1 MAKKNPFKKSSTEV
15 GDGLLNE
22 ASKSFKKHPVKDLRN
37 IPLSEIMPNP
47 KNEYSQG
54 DIEELARSI
63 EAVGLKHPIV
73 LHKLHEQKDGKKYLI
88 ISGERRFRAY
98 SFLLSE
104 GNELYSI
111 IPSLIEEV
119 LNELPDGFD
128 ENIYKN
134 YEITVTNE
142 QVRDETP
149 RDTLL
154 KIRAAEDFYKEA
166 LRTGYLKNESL
177 RNFIAKKTNVSQS
190 TRKRINRIVEK
201 LIPELREPYL
211 DGILKLNVADLLRNR
226 ITEQQRQFFEEFKDD
241 LSSVS
246 KDDCE
251 KFILEC
257 EQKLTRKI
265 VETDPVNPVNESVNV
280 DEYQQN
286 EYESNAK
293 VTNSQKDT
301 TSETDEVKKEPLDR
315 LQESDDGGDA
325 TPLCK
330 NESKS
335 DVTEK
340 NKSLTVGEKDL
351 HTLISAKENL
361 SHSIENLIEHTLT
374 KSQLDII
381 NKSAQLIIKELDKI
395 NSIVN

>member
-1 MAKKNPFKKSSTEV
+1 MAKKNPFKKNSAEV

-63 EAVGLKHPIV
+63 EALGLKHPIV
-73 LHKLHEQKDGKKYLI
+73 LHKLQEQKDGKKYVI

-98 SFLLSE
+98 NFLLSE

-111 IPSLIEEV
+111 IPSLIEEE
-119 LNELPDGFD
+119 LNELPDGFNED
-128 ENIYKN
+128 IYKN

-149 RDTLL
+149 RDILI

-166 LRTGYLKNESL
+166 LRTGYLKNESM

-226 ITEQQRQFFEEFKDD
+226 ITEQQMQFFEEFKDD
-241 LSSVS
+241 LGSVS
-246 KDDCE
+246 KDDYE

-265 VETDPVNPVNESVNV
+265 VETDPVNPVNDSVNV
-280 DEYQQN
+280 E
-286 EYESNAK
+286 ESRQSENGAIVK
-293 VTNSQKDT
+293 VTDSHDDT
-301 TSETDEVKKEPLDR
+301 ESKTNEVEREHLDQPHESEA
-315 LQESDDGGDA
+315 GGDV
-325 TPLCK
+325 TSSSK
-330 NESKS
+330 IESKS

-340 NKSLTVGEKDL
+340 NDSLTVGEKDL

-374 KSQLDII
+374 KSQLDYI
-381 NKSAQLIIKELDKI
+381 NKSAQLIIKELEKI
-395 NSIVN
+395 DSIVN

>member
-1 MAKKNPFKKSSTEV
+1 MAKKNPFKKNSAEV

-63 EAVGLKHPIV
+63 EALGLKHPIV
-73 LHKLHEQKDGKKYLI
+73 LHKLQEQKDGKKYVI

-98 SFLLSE
+98 NFLLSE

-111 IPSLIEEV
+111 IPSLIEEE
-119 LNELPDGFD
+119 LNELPDGFNED
-128 ENIYKN
+128 IYKN

-149 RDTLL
+149 RDILI

-166 LRTGYLKNESL
+166 LRTGYLKNESM

-226 ITEQQRQFFEEFKDD
+226 ITEQQMQFFEEFKDD
-241 LSSVS
+241 LGSVS
-246 KDDCE
+246 KDDYE

-265 VETDPVNPVNESVNV
+265 VETDPVNPVNDSVNV
-280 DEYQQN
+280 E
-286 EYESNAK
+286 ESRQSENGAIVK
-293 VTNSQKDT
+293 VTDSHDDT
-301 TSETDEVKKEPLDR
+301 ASKTNEVEREHLDQPHESEA
-315 LQESDDGGDA
+315 GGDV
-325 TPLCK
+325 TSSSK
-330 NESKS
+330 IESKS

-340 NKSLTVGEKDL
+340 NDSLTVGEKDL

-374 KSQLDII
+374 KSQLDFI
-381 NKSAQLIIKELDKI
+381 NKSAQLIIKELEKI
-395 NSIVN
+395 DSIVN

>member
-1 MAKKNPFKKSSTEV
+1 MAKKNPFKKSSAEV

-22 ASKSFKKHPVKDLRN
+22 ASKSFKKHPVRDYRN
-37 IPLSEIMPNP
+37 IPLSDIMPNP

-63 EAVGLKHPIV
+63 EALGLKHPIV
-73 LHKLHEQKDGKKYLI
+73 LHKLQEQKDGKKYVI

-98 SFLLSE
+98 NFLLSE

-111 IPSLIEEV
+111 IPSLIEEE
-119 LNELPDGFD
+119 LNELPDGFNED
-128 ENIYKN
+128 IYKN

-149 RDTLL
+149 RDILI

-166 LRTGYLKNESL
+166 LRTGYLKNESM

-201 LIPELREPYL
+201 LIPELREAYL
-211 DGILKLNVADLLRNR
+211 DGILKLNVAELLRNR
-226 ITEQQRQFFEEFKDD
+226 ITEQQMQFFEEFKDD
-241 LSSVS
+241 LGSVS
-246 KDDCE
+246 KADYE

-265 VETDPVNPVNESVNV
+265 VETDPVNPVNYSVNV
-280 DEYQQN
+280 EESRQSENGANVKATDSHDDTASKTN
-286 EYESNAK
+286 EVEREHLDQPHESEA
-293 VTNSQKDT
+293 
-301 TSETDEVKKEPLDR
+301 
-315 LQESDDGGDA
+315 GGDV
-325 TPLCK
+325 TSSSK
-330 NESKS
+330 IESKS

-340 NKSLTVGEKDL
+340 NDSLTVGEKDL

-374 KSQLDII
+374 KSQLDFI
-381 NKSAQLIIKELDKI
+381 NKSAQLIIKELEKI
-395 NSIVN
+395 DSIVN

>member
-1 MAKKNPFKKSSTEV
+1 MAKKNPFKKSSAEV

-22 ASKSFKKHPVKDLRN
+22 ASKSFKKHPVRDYRN
-37 IPLSEIMPNP
+37 IPLSDIMPNP

-63 EAVGLKHPIV
+63 EALGLKHPIV
-73 LHKLHEQKDGKKYLI
+73 LHKLQEQKDGKKYVI

-98 SFLLSE
+98 NFLLSE

-111 IPSLIEEV
+111 IPSLIEEE
-119 LNELPDGFD
+119 LNELPDGFNED
-128 ENIYKN
+128 IYKN

-149 RDTLL
+149 RDILI

-166 LRTGYLKNESL
+166 LRTGYLKNESM

-201 LIPELREPYL
+201 LIPELREAYL
-211 DGILKLNVADLLRNR
+211 DGILKLNVAELLRNR
-226 ITEQQRQFFEEFKDD
+226 ITEQQMQFFEEFKDD
-241 LSSVS
+241 LGSVS
-246 KDDCE
+246 KDDYE

-265 VETDPVNPVNESVNV
+265 VETDPVNPVNDNVNV
-280 DEYQQN
+280 EESRQSENGANVKATDSHDDTASKTN
-286 EYESNAK
+286 EVEREHLDQPHESEA
-293 VTNSQKDT
+293 
-301 TSETDEVKKEPLDR
+301 
-315 LQESDDGGDA
+315 GGDV
-325 TPLCK
+325 TSSSK
-330 NESKS
+330 IESKS

-340 NKSLTVGEKDL
+340 NDSLTVGEKDL
-351 HTLISAKENL
+351 YTLISAKENL

-374 KSQLDII
+374 KSQLDFI
-381 NKSAQLIIKELDKI
+381 NKSAQLIIKELEKI
-395 NSIVN
+395 DSIVN

>member
-1 MAKKNPFKKSSTEV
+1 MAKKNPFKKNSAEV

-63 EAVGLKHPIV
+63 EALGLKHPIV
-73 LHKLHEQKDGKKYLI
+73 LHKLQEQKDGKKYVI

-98 SFLLSE
+98 NFLLSE

-111 IPSLIEEV
+111 IPSLIEEE
-119 LNELPDGFD
+119 LNELPDGFNED
-128 ENIYKN
+128 IYKN

-149 RDTLL
+149 RDILI

-166 LRTGYLKNESL
+166 LRTGYLKNESM

-226 ITEQQRQFFEEFKDD
+226 ITEQQMQFFEEFKDD
-241 LSSVS
+241 LRSVS
-246 KDDCE
+246 KDDYE

-265 VETDPVNPVNESVNV
+265 VETDPVNPVNDSVNV
-280 DEYQQN
+280 E
-286 EYESNAK
+286 ESRQSENGAIVK
-293 VTNSQKDT
+293 VTDSHDDT
-301 TSETDEVKKEPLDR
+301 ASKTNEVEREHLDQPHESEA
-315 LQESDDGGDA
+315 GGDV
-325 TPLCK
+325 TSSSK
-330 NESKS
+330 IESKS

-340 NKSLTVGEKDL
+340 NDSLTVGEKDL

-374 KSQLDII
+374 KSQLDYI
-381 NKSAQLIIKELDKI
+381 NKSAQLIIKELEKI
-395 NSIVN
+395 DSIVN

>member
-1 MAKKNPFKKSSTEV
+1 MAKKNPFKKNSAEV

-63 EAVGLKHPIV
+63 EALGLKHPIV
-73 LHKLHEQKDGKKYLI
+73 LHKLQEQKDGKKYVI

-98 SFLLSE
+98 NFLLSE

-111 IPSLIEEV
+111 IPSLIEEE
-119 LNELPDGFD
+119 LNELPDGFNED
-128 ENIYKN
+128 IYKN

-149 RDTLL
+149 RDILI

-166 LRTGYLKNESL
+166 LRTGYLKNESM

-226 ITEQQRQFFEEFKDD
+226 ITEQQMQFFEEFKDD
-241 LSSVS
+241 LGSVS
-246 KDDCE
+246 KDDYE

-265 VETDPVNPVNESVNV
+265 VETDPVNPVNDSVNV
-280 DEYQQN
+280 E
-286 EYESNAK
+286 ESRQSENGAIVK
-293 VTNSQKDT
+293 VTDSHDDT
-301 TSETDEVKKEPLDR
+301 ASKTNEVEREHLDQPHESEA
-315 LQESDDGGDA
+315 GGDV
-325 TPLCK
+325 TSSSK
-330 NESKS
+330 IESKS

-340 NKSLTVGEKDL
+340 NDSLTVGEKDL

-374 KSQLDII
+374 KSQLDYI
-381 NKSAQLIIKELDKI
+381 NKSAQLIIKELEKI
-395 NSIVN
+395 DSIVN